1 MAAALE
7 VPEGR
12 TSVPVDRLGL
22 FVWDEKAETS
32 TWAPG
37 SDTVSGLAKASTA
50 PTLMTAGCCA

>member
-37 SDTVSGLAKASTA
+37 SDKASGLAKASTA
-50 PTLMTAGCCA
+50 PTPMTAG